1 MPFYL
6 VIHDSAVVEMFSTT
20 LTLRPQ
26 LRAGRLVLQP
36 VLDRQTPS
44 CLLKVK
50 THKVF
55 LVSSTAFSDLL
66 HELGTL
72 DKADKLYKDSTMLKV
87 KQWDHNLE
95 FL

>member
-1 MPFYL
+1 
-6 VIHDSAVVEMFSTT
+6 MFSTA
-20 LTLRPQ
+20 LILRPQ
-26 LRAGRLVLQP
+26 LRAGRLVPQP

-50 THKVF
+50 THKDF
-55 LVSSTAFSDLL
+55 SVSSTAFSDLL

-72 DKADKLYKDSTMLKV
+72 DKADKHYKDSTMLKV
-87 KQWDHNLE
+87 KQWDSHQE